1 MWRAPHL
8 SLFLLSALWASLVPM
23 IWLSPDI
30 ACDPVA
36 WHRQELV
43 LGFAGAAMGG
53 YLLTALPHW
62 LKQAGA
68 KVGGPSRGGTVT
80 LVAAWGIGRLAG
92 GSCQPDAMAL
102 AGLALYPLALTFSLV
117 APILRAG
124 AWTRLPIALAPL
136 LLLLIAVRLR
146 LAFDSLTAVL
156 GMALLCAVVGGRIIP
171 AFLAAR
177 AGSRSTARQ
186 MPWEAHLANG
196 ALTLAL
202 VLHLTVGDQSWVG
215 VLLIIA
221 AFGQAARPLRWNLAP
236 ATKGQHD
243 LLMLLCA
250 WAWLPLGLGLVGVG
264 LLNGPS
270 LPLAT
275 AVHALTMGLMGSM
288 IFAVM
293 ARSWMRREPGR
304 LGVDGSTAMAF
315 ALLQSAVALRLA
327 MGAFSEVPATLSWAV
342 AWAIAA
348 AHCVAS
354 LTQPV
359 PHPILSATRGGHP
372 DGGATTIPA
381 APRVTGAHR

>member
-8 SLFLLSALWASLVPM
+8 SLFLLSALWAGLVPL
-23 IWLSPDI
+23 IWLWPDI

-43 LGFAGAAMGG
+43 LGFAAAAMGG

-146 LAFDSLTAVL
+146 LAADSLTAVL
-156 GMALLCAVVGGRIIP
+156 GMALLCAGVGGRIVP

-177 AGSRSTARQ
+177 AGNRRAGPPWPWSART
-186 MPWEAHLANG
+186 ANG
-196 ALTLAL
+196 ALALAL
-202 VLHLTVGDQSWVG
+202 ALHLTGAEEGWIG
-215 VLLIIA
+215 ALLLFA
-221 AFGQAARPLRWNLAP
+221 AFGQAARLWWWDLAP
-236 ATKGQHD
+236 ATRGHHD
-243 LLMLLCA
+243 LVMLLCA
-250 WAWLPLGLGLVGVG
+250 WLWLPLGLGLVGAALLGVG
-264 LLNGPS
+264 LPR
-270 LPLAT
+270 AT
-275 AVHALTMGLMGSM
+275 AVHALTMGLMGSLVL
-288 IFAVM
+288 AVM
-293 ARSWMRREPGR
+293 ARSWMRRAPGC
-304 LGVDGSTAMAF
+304 LLVDWATAMAF
-315 ALLQSAVALRLA
+315 ALVQLSTGLRL
-327 MGAFSEVPATLSWAV
+327 GLVEFGEGPAAASWSL
-342 AWAIAA
+342 AWGIAA
-348 AHCVAS
+348 AHCVAA
-354 LTQPV
+354 LLRPV
-359 PHPILSATRGGHP
+359 PHPILSAARGAGP
-372 DGGATTIPA
+372 
-381 APRVTGAHR
+381 

>member
-8 SLFLLSALWASLVPM
+8 SLFLLSALWAGLVPL
-23 IWLSPDI
+23 IWLWPDI

-43 LGFAGAAMGG
+43 LGFAAAAMGG

-124 AWTRLPIALAPL
+124 AWARLPIALAPL
-136 LLLLIAVRLR
+136 LLVLIAVRLR

-202 VLHLTVGDQSWVG
+202 VLHLTVGDQSWIG
-215 VLLIIA
+215 VLLVIA
-221 AFGQAARPLRWNLAP
+221 AFGQAARPLRWDLAP

-243 LLMLLCA
+243 LLMLLYA

-327 MGAFSEVPATLSWAV
+327 MGEFSEVPAILSWTV

-359 PHPILSATRGGHP
+359 PHPILSAARGGHP

-381 APRVTGAHR
+381 APRVTDAHR